1 MGLWWRILAY
11 VRWVVGLLTVLA
23 KVIGCL
29 GILGVAFWLQSGWG
43 SHIRRLTVWV
53 SEKVWETSRSFV
65 PGLESKICREIIDTL
80 IFIWDN
86 LKGPLAELVIAAVS
100 LGVRCTVYI
109 TLYVVSG
116 AVSVFFFVVA
126 NLIGYTAYAIQEC
139 LHSFCLDA
147 CNTAWGEIACII
159 LC

>member
-1 MGLWWRILAY
+1 MGLWWRVRAY
-11 VRWVVGLLTVLA
+11 LRWVTRLLIVLI
-23 KVIGCL
+23 KVIGFL

-43 SHIRRLTVWV
+43 SHIRRFTVWV
-53 SEKVWETSRSFV
+53 SEKVWEAARSFV
-65 PGLESKICREIIDTL
+65 PGLESTICREIIETL
-80 IFIWDN
+80 IFVWNN

-100 LGVRCTVYI
+100 LGVRCMVYI
-109 TLYVVSG
+109 TIYVISG
-116 AVSVFFFVVA
+116 AVSFFFFVIA
-126 NLIGYTAYAIQEC
+126 NIIGYTAYAIH

>member
-11 VRWVVGLLTVLA
+11 ARWVVGLLAVLT

-29 GILGVAFWLQSGWG
+29 GILGVALWLQSGWG

-53 SEKVWETSRSFV
+53 SEKVWETSRSIV
-65 PGLESKICREIIDTL
+65 PGLESKICREIIDTV
-80 IFIWDN
+80 IFVWDN
-86 LKGPLAELVIAAVS
+86 LKGPLAEFVIAAVS

-116 AVSVFFFVVA
+116 AVGFFFFVIA

-139 LHSFCLDA
+139 LRSFCLDA